1 MLNKVVLIGRI
12 VKDLDLRTTQ
22 KGTATATFTL
32 AIDRR
37 FKSQSGEKET
47 DFISCVIW
55 DKQAENAAKYVG
67 KGSQVGVVGRIQ
79 TRSYEAKDGHKVYVT
94 EVVVEEIE
102 FMGGGKT
109 ERGSQRS
116 EYDQSPVEDDFQPL
130 EDDDDDLPF

>member
-12 VKDLDLRTTQ
+12 VKDLDLKHTQ
-22 KGTATATFTL
+22 KGTATATFTI

-47 DFISCVIW
+47 DFINCVIW

>member
-12 VKDLDLRTTQ
+12 VKDLDLKHTQ
-22 KGTATATFTL
+22 KGTATATFTI

-47 DFISCVIW
+47 DFINCVIW
-55 DKQAENAAKYVG
+55 DKQAENASKYVG

>member
-1 MLNKVVLIGRI
+1 MNKVILIGRLTRDI
-12 VKDLDLRTTQ
+12 ELRYTQ
-22 KGTATATFTL
+22 KGTARATFTL
-32 AIDRR
+32 AVDRR
-37 FKSQSGEKET
+37 FKNQDGEKET
-47 DFISCVIW
+47 DFINCVIW

>member
-1 MLNKVVLIGRI
+1 

-22 KGTATATFTL
+22 KGTATATFTI

-47 DFISCVIW
+47 DFINCVIW

-79 TRSYEAKDGHKVYVT
+79 TRNYEAKDGHKVYVT

-116 EYDQSPVEDDFQPL
+116 EYDQSPM
-130 EDDDDDLPF
+130 DDDDFTPLDSDEDSLPF